1 MKVQTNEERSVT
13 MKRIICLFLILLTA
27 ISLFG
32 CTAAEVPS
40 ETTAGTVPPE
50 TTVPVETSEPIE
62 TAFPPETIQPPVTE
76 PPTEVP
82 APQPEVEEVQSLIR
96 TMMNAHLENMY
107 LNTDHDFR
115 DCTILALNDTQASQA
130 LEYKGE
136 EIVISAMNPNI
147 EFLFGKELYWKYH
160 RLGISRTDYHTTFF
174 FPEFTPE
181 GSTLSLQVNIN
192 VGFRYTDSDT
202 SSFDG
207 LTFDIDLLKV
217 DGQWY
222 ICEVTEL
229 YSSIDYQYQNDPDF
243 DVAAF
248 IIEYEEKLSSTD

>member
-1 MKVQTNEERSVT
+1 MKHILSLLLAAV
-13 MKRIICLFLILLTA
+13 FLLT
-27 ISLFG
+27 LGG
-32 CTAAEVPS
+32 CTTPTDP
-40 ETTAGTVPPE
+40 TTEPPIVEITLPPE
-50 TTVPVETSEPIE
+50 TTL
-62 TAFPPETIQPPVTE
+62 PPEITQAPVTE

-82 APQPEVEEVQSLIR
+82 ALQPEVEEIQSLIR

-115 DCTILALNDTQASQA
+115 DCTILALNDTQAGQA

-136 EIVISAMNPNI
+136 EITISDMNPNI
-147 EFLFGKELYWKYH
+147 VFLYGKELYWKYQ
-160 RLGISRTDYHTTFF
+160 RLGIYRTDYHTTFF

-192 VGFRYTDSDT
+192 VGYRYTDSDA

-222 ICEVTEL
+222 ICEIAEL

-243 DVAAF
+243 DVATF
-248 IIEYEEKLSSTD
+248 ITEYEEKLNSTE